1 MTTSSWPAG
10 WGRHLEDELVGV
22 APILLYV
29 ASHAAGESPTGEIR
43 SRSATLH
50 VFTSQSDFEEWAA
63 EIWRPDRA
71 VYGRQVPAIRF
82 DTVHGSV
89 AVGEMWDD
97 TGFEFLHRK
106 PGNRALKVNTPLS
119 HVAGWISQAAR
130 TLVDEEFPIFVISP
144 IGWAETEP
152 MPPRKPLRGF
162 ASYAAAESATA
173 YGDHLR
179 GGGYCLIN
187 DGNDADRSGVRG
199 VIEAFRS
206 VNTEAVRL
214 EARATLDRARSA
226 AADVGG
232 VDVNDGVAAIER
244 FLDDT

>member
-1 MTTSSWPAG
+1 MTTSSWPSG

-29 ASHAAGESPTGEIR
+29 ASHAPGGSPTGAIR
-43 SRSATLH
+43 GRSATLH
-50 VFTSQSDFEEWAA
+50 VFTSQGEFEDWAA

-82 DTVHGSV
+82 DTLHGSV
-89 AVGEMWDD
+89 AVGEVWDD

-106 PGNRALKVNTPLS
+106 PGNRALKLNTPLS

-130 TLVDEEFPIFVISP
+130 TPVDDEFPVFVISP

-152 MPPRKPLRGF
+152 MPPRGPLRGF
-162 ASYAAAESATA
+162 ASYASMEPEDE
-173 YGDHLR
+173 YDDHVW
-179 GGGYCLIN
+179 GGGFHFVN

-199 VIEAFRS
+199 VIKAFKS
-206 VNTEAVRL
+206 INTEAARR
-214 EARATLDRARSA
+214 EASVALDRARTA

-232 VDVNDGVAAIER
+232 VDVSGGIADIER
-244 FLDDT
+244 FLDDA